1 MPPSSEQITGFLQSI
16 QRLLALIEQKKPLLG
31 IAVRNDRPQRRYLG
45 LVYEAGGDTSGKGLP
60 SQGSASVLGMIREEQ
75 P

>member
-45 LVYEAGGDTSGKGLP
+45 LLTSLKSKRGTE
-60 SQGSASVLGMIREEQ
+60 GSVVESKTKSRSRVVS
-75 P
+75 

>member
-16 QRLLALIEQKKPLLG
+16 QLLLALIEQKKPLL
-31 IAVRNDRPQRRYLG
+31 AVRNDRPQRRYLG